1 MFKIISVFK
10 FIQFPDQLVDSAIQ
24 GDIQHVITSNLDEVN
39 NATIDPTNGA
49 FCEFSCKD
57 TIKIL
62 N

>member
-39 NATIDPTNGA
+39 NATITYLA
-49 FCEFSCKD
+49 VF
-57 TIKIL
+57 IL
-62 N
+62 VFTV